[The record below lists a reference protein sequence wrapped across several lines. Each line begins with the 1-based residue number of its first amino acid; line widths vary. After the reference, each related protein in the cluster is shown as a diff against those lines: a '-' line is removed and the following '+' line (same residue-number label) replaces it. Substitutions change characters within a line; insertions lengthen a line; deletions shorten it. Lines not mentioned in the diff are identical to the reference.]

1 MNSHTR
7 TPHAVCGLNARQAGS
22 DDCTEGMDR
31 RVCLQ
36 RIPLWLT
43 APAMILGQDAQA
55 TTVQGVTPTTLT
67 IGQTAGLDGGKND
80 YAAATLDG
88 VHASLNGANA
98 TGGVHG
104 RKVLLKT
111 LDDRNQASLAAANA
125 EQLLK
130 GDDVFVLF
138 GPIEGGP
145 STAVAEVAAKQGVPL
160 FGPIAGSP
168 GLRRPHQPLVFPVR
182 AEHREEFR
190 ALLRYARERGQRKV
204 GFLHA
209 DTPVG
214 AAHLENVR
222 RLCAAIGME
231 LVCALALPP
240 TLDDTGLATMVKRL
254 ATEAPDIF
262 FNHGSAAAYE
272 KLIRAARSAGLRT
285 TFMGINS
292 GSSQLATHLG
302 PLAEGMVFTQVVPS
316 PHERKTEATRDYQAS
331 FRAAWPD
338 KPFSYGSL
346 EGWLT
351 AQALLAAL
359 KLAGRQPTRASFIAG
374 LRNVTLTV
382 SGLSIRYAPGEHTG
396 MTFVDLSMYSR
407 DRRFIH

>member
-1 MNSHTR
+1 M
-7 TPHAVCGLNARQAGS
+7 
-22 DDCTEGMDR
+22 M
-31 RVCLQ
+31 
-36 RIPLWLT
+36 
-43 APAMILGQDAQA
+43 LGQDAQA

-190 ALLRYARERGQRKV
+190 ALLAYGKSVGATRV
-204 GFLHA
+204 GFMRS
-209 DTPVG
+209 DSETG
-214 AAHLENVR
+214 QQHLANVK
-222 RLCAAIGME
+222 LLSQETGME
-231 LVCALALPP
+231 LVADLPFKS
-240 TLDDTGLATMVKRL
+240 DVSDAQIDQMVGQLEKSR
-254 ATEAPDIF
+254 AQIV
-262 FNHGSAAAYE
+262 FNHGSPGVYE
-272 KLIRAARSAGLRT
+272 KLIRKARAKGLSA
-285 TFMGINS
+285 TFYAVNS
-292 GSSQLATHLG
+292 GSAQMAKHLG
-302 PLAEGMVFTQVVPS
+302 PLAHGMVFTQVVPS
-316 PHERKTEATRDYQAS
+316 PWERKTAITREYQEE
-331 FRAAWPD
+331 FGKQ
-338 KPFSYGSL
+338 KPGREFSYGSL
-346 EGWLT
+346 EGYVT
-351 AQALLAAL
+351 AKALVAAL
-359 KLAGRQPTRASFIAG
+359 RLAGPEPTRESFLAG
-374 LRNVTLTV
+374 LANASLDLNGLRAVYTREQHT
-382 SGLSIRYAPGEHTG
+382 GLS
-396 MTFVDLSMYSR
+396 FVDLAIVTR
-407 DRRFIH
+407 EGTFRH